1 MTGKDNV
8 RHFSFYPQDVMVT
21 LLPFTAGSVQR
32 KFAIS
37 KIGISDAYF
46 NFPAISAFLSL
57 KCIINQCIEQF
68 IPSLISLLSGS
79 MLIKALNG
87 KYPSLDG
94 LK

>member
-1 MTGKDNV
+1 
-8 RHFSFYPQDVMVT
+8 MVT

-37 KIGISDAYF
+37 KIGITDAYF

-79 MLIKALNG
+79 MLIKSTEWGNT
-87 KYPSLDG
+87 PSLDG